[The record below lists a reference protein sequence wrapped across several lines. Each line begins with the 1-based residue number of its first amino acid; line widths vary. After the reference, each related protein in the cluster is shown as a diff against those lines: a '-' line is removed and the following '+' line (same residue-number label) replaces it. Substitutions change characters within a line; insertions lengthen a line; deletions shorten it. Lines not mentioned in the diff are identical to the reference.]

1 MAIVVL
7 DSDVLDSHPGI
18 TAYYVVGP
26 ITLKIKHVNNATLRS
41 YEITLLL
48 KGSSE

>member
-26 ITLKIKHVNNATLRS
+26 ITLKITCKQCHPQEL
-41 YEITLLL
+41 
-48 KGSSE
+48 